1 MNKTVIAILVT
12 ITVIAG
18 IVAAIFLI
26 NGESSS
32 KEQVEP
38 EQIEMAEEVT
48 DECTEEY
55 EYMEQET
62 EQAASEEEKLSPN
75 AVLTFE
81 KYYTDCQHTINR
93 YEEVPEEL
101 VNATKEELQT
111 KYNTWQ
117 IKEFLP
123 EKVVLYQE
131 IEGSCGEHYMLRDV
145 NGTINI
151 YELGQ
156 NGEETLL
163 EETDIATEYLTETDM
178 IDIQNGLIVYGKEN
192 LNMLLED
199 FE

>member
-38 EQIEMAEEVT
+38 EQIEMAEKVT

-101 VNATKEELQT
+101 VNATKEELQA

-131 IEGSCGEHYMLRDV
+131 IEGSCGEHYVVRDTDGKV
-145 NGTINI
+145 TI
-151 YELGQ
+151 YQVTESGQ
-156 NGEETLL
+156 EIEFEQT
-163 EETDIATEYLTETDM
+163 EISTEYLTETDM